1 MSRACIQGGGP
12 KRQRRQSRN
21 PPCIART
28 FCANRFLE
36 RSASIDTNSKHR
48 TPITQVTVHENEILV
63 DRPRIRHAIEGFRI
77 CKIAKARIQD
87 RERKVSLEILFWD
100 RQI

>member
-12 KRQRRQSRN
+12 KRQRSQSRN
-21 PPCIART
+21 PPLIART
-28 FCANRFLE
+28 FCANRFLGHA
-36 RSASIDTNSKHR
+36 ASIDTNSKHR
-48 TPITQVTVHENEILV
+48 TPITRETGHENELLV
-63 DRPRIRHAIEGFRI
+63 DRPRIRHAIEGFQI
-77 CKIAKARIQD
+77 SKIAEAHIQD